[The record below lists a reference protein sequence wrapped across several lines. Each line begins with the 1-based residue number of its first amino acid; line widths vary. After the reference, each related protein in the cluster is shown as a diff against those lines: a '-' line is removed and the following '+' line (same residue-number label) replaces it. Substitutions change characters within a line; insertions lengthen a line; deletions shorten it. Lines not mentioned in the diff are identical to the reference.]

1 MPSII
6 AKALELSRQELL
18 DIGLRGN
25 TLLHFKPRSESLT
38 IVDEISVEIF
48 NLLIT
53 EQKLLSFLPIPK
65 GKENNKILHA
75 RIFG

>member
-25 TLLHFKPRSESLT
+25 TLFILSLEPL
-38 IVDEISVEIF
+38 IISVHTAP
-48 NLLIT
+48 LI
-53 EQKLLSFLPIPK
+53 P
-65 GKENNKILHA
+65 G
-75 RIFG
+75 